1 MIFITLFQTIF
12 INQQQI
18 ELFGGSLGLRD
29 QGLLEAAIEMPAQ
42 GFEDEYLHEFPF
54 EMAAA
59 YLFHISKNHP
69 FLDGN
74 KRTALNVCLT
84 FLALNGYECTMPNK
98 ALEDFTVEV
107 ATGQNTKS
115 QIAKKIEQNTQGI
128 E

>member
-1 MIFITLFQTIF
+1 MIFITLAQSIF

-29 QGLLEAAIEMPAQ
+29 RSLLESAIEMPKQ
-42 GFEDEYLHEFPF
+42 GLGDEYLHEFPF

-59 YLFHISKNHP
+59 YLFYISKNHP

-84 FLALNGYECTMPNK
+84 FLDMNGYECGLSSPE
-98 ALEDFTVEV
+98 LEDFTVEV
-107 ATGQNTKS
+107 AIGKQSKADITQKLEKHCTK
-115 QIAKKIEQNTQGI
+115 I
-128 E
+128 